1 MINKNNLTNETI
13 LPFIYHSYDT
23 YDWQTAPYGSMVID
37 PINGDVG
44 IKLRHNPDSPDPK
57 DPFSKYGPGWVAVKI
72 QSDVTPIIEENSRY
86 IVETFTFKYIDDV
99 TGVMHYT
106 TDSGDHE
113 TKLTHMDN
121 LVFKLEK
128 GEYIPGNHH
137 IKACINNSI
146 DLKPSTK
153 TLKEIDGK
161 TFVINRADVHEGC
174 EINVYYIERYK
185 VKYSYSRIFNQTTEP
200 ENPEPGDIWINTHVD
215 ENLKQDLPLEV
226 LVRYDYD
233 NMEAIL
239 LIKTVQYSTLT
250 ASLNSNDYT
259 ITTHSG
265 VWNTYR
271 LPMLYNIEQQLVV
284 RGTNPKYKDNAVMK
298 NLLKIKRVEF
308 NLSRKDKTA
317 NEITYY
323 FDGFSDL
330 ETLIKSFQD
339 IGEAKLEEYQP
350 GKYKITFPRKVKT
363 YWFTVFAR
371 KSSHAK
377 QVIEK
382 IPVDALEPTVLN
394 VKFISSEVHK
404 ENFSDQY
411 ALVKVKSSL
420 PSSDFSLKI
429 SSNYFFVNNYQSKDS
444 ATNTYTYKIP
454 LAINTQYVTVTA
466 YSKSGQNYSSNSD
479 TVTLPAKD
487 LEETIVSFQKT
498 GIRDIKGKN
507 YHLINFTVTTENP
520 EIQITSPY
528 PYRIVR
534 ASRGVYTYGF
544 LNNGL
549 NYPISFTAG
558 SSQTKGYT
566 IKVDIP

>member
-1 MINKNNLTNETI
+1 MINKNNLTKETA

-37 PINGDVG
+37 PVNGDVG

-161 TFVINRADVHEGC
+161 TFAINRADVHEGC

-185 VKYSYSRIFNQTTEP
+185 VKSSYSRIFNQTTEP

-239 LIKTVQYSTLT
+239 LIKTVPYSRLVAT
-250 ASLNSNDYT
+250 LNSNDYV
-259 ITTHSG
+259 ITDRSRT
-265 VWNTYR
+265 WNTYK
-271 LPMLYNIEQQLVV
+271 LPLLSNVDQV
-284 RGTNPKYKDNAVMK
+284 
-298 NLLKIKRVEF
+298 LKITGINEKFKTNTANKELLRFNIVDF
-308 NLSRKDKTA
+308 NLVDK
-317 NEITYY
+317 EIAEETIIYY
-323 FDGFSDL
+323 FSGLSDL
-330 ETLIKSFQD
+330 NL
-339 IGEAKLEEYQP
+339 KLQSAAYISNPNLEQYEP
-350 GKYKITFPRKVKT
+350 GKYKITLPRKQSEYSFSVI
-363 YWFTVFAR
+363 
-371 KSSHAK
+371 AK
-377 QVIEK
+377 KANFNKKEIKNIV
-382 IPVDALEPTVLN
+382 VDKLVSPILN
-394 VKFISSEVHK
+394 VKIVGHSLNK
-404 ENFSDQY
+404 DNLNDQY
-411 ALVKVKSSL
+411 ALIKVKAF
-420 PSSDFSLKI
+420 FSLEDCAIKL
-429 SSNYFFVNNYQSKDS
+429 SSNYTVITNFVSKD
-444 ATNTYTYKIP
+444 NDIYTFKVP
-454 LAINTQYVTVTA
+454 LGVSTQYLTA
-466 YSKSGQNYSSNSD
+466 TGYSYSGRHVVSNIE
-479 TVTLPAKD
+479 TITLPAKD
-487 LEETIVSFQKT
+487 LEETIVSFQKA
-498 GIRDIKGKN
+498 GNRDIKGKN

-520 EIQITSPY
+520 DIQITSPY

-558 SSQTKGYT
+558 SSQTKSYT